1 MDDPPT
7 AEALL
12 LVPLSTEGEGKAWLI
27 RDGETRSIGKKAECD
42 IVVNADAVSGHH
54 CTVGLNLLSPYARQ
68 EQKFVITVRN
78 IGRSATFV
86 DGHRL
91 EAAEVRY
98 ARPGEMLNLGRPTSQ
113 SDQQYGASFR
123 LYSVVIEDAVKRP
136 REDSLGG
143 VEKEVLA
150 EIPRSAYSSA
160 SSAVDKALSPKQFA
174 AMRKEED
181 RAKEQTIKLEAT
193 ERSLRR
199 ARRQLQDYR
208 RRMEKLERSNLKL
221 KDSNDELSV
230 RVRLLEAMAQTKEDA
245 LVAIEE
251 AAELWSEDRTRL
263 EAEAARCGD
272 SVREA
277 ASELEAATRAK
288 E

>member
-86 DGHRL
+86 DGNRL

-98 ARPGEMLNLGRPTSQ
+98 ARPGEVLNLGRPTSQ
-113 SDQQYGASFR
+113 GDQKCRASFKFQ
-123 LYSVVIEDAVKRP
+123 SVVIGDTGKRP
-136 REDSLGG
+136 REEALG
-143 VEKEVLA
+143 EVVA
-150 EIPRSAYSSA
+150 EIPRPAHSSTSNVA
-160 SSAVDKALSPKQFA
+160 DKTLGPEQFA
-174 AMRKEED
+174 AIRQEED
-181 RAKEQTIKLEAT
+181 RAKEQIKLEAT

-208 RRMEKLERSNLKL
+208 RRMEKLERSNLK
-221 KDSNDELSV
+221 
-230 RVRLLEAMAQTKEDA
+230 
-245 LVAIEE
+245 
-251 AAELWSEDRTRL
+251 
-263 EAEAARCGD
+263 
-272 SVREA
+272 
-277 ASELEAATRAK
+277 
-288 E
+288 